1 MRTSAI
7 AIAAA
12 TLASAASAQDI
23 VQAQNEWFV
32 AGQGTIEEML
42 ALQPNTNTAR
52 NVILFVADG
61 NDVSIYYA
69 TRIYAG

>member
-42 ALQPNTNTAR
+42 ALQPNTNTAVVSR
-52 NVILFVADG
+52 KWWKSEGGVISG
-61 NDVSIYYA
+61 
-69 TRIYAG
+69 